1 MTGWRRRLPRYRTRE
16 YTSALTGRPVLVQ
29 VPTVWGRVARWWR
42 PIPCRDYG
50 KCDAPL
56 SLTYPAAD
64 EGCTRW
70 EVRS

>member
-1 MTGWRRRLPRYRTRE
+1 MREGEGPMTDLADRLR
-16 YTSALTGRPVLVQ
+16 ATGSEACADY
-29 VPTVWGRVARWWR
+29 ARL
-42 PIPCRDYG
+42 YAEG
-50 KCDAPL
+50 